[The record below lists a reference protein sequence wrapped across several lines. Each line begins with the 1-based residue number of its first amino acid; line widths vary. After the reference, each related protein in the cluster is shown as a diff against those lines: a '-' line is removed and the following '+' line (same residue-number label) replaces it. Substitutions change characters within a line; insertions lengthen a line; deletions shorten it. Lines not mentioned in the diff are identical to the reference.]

1 MFYHLDFFI
10 KIKFV
15 LSSIFLAP
23 RDICTSERP
32 LLEPSVPCFRTEEP
46 GEGEEGSWDHD
57 SYLELQPS
65 GVGGLE
71 AGGQPGPQWVL
82 ATVGDLVS
90 FLPLPVGKK
99 RKKMKVDGGMQ
110 LTLTPPHPLTGNL
123 ALALCTRDTLQTDS
137 HAFPFPH
144 VKWKQWWGHFSC
156 PQI

>member
-32 LLEPSVPCFRTEEP
+32 LLEPSVPCFRNEEP

-71 AGGQPGPQWVL
+71 AGGQPGPQ
-82 ATVGDLVS
+82 
-90 FLPLPVGKK
+90 
-99 RKKMKVDGGMQ
+99 
-110 LTLTPPHPLTGNL
+110 
-123 ALALCTRDTLQTDS
+123 
-137 HAFPFPH
+137 
-144 VKWKQWWGHFSC
+144 
-156 PQI
+156 